1 MLVYLTGSENGAVC
15 FNWEKLNFTQ
25 ARWLSARNLEPGAV
39 SVQDRAGGR
48 ATCLH
53 RADPK

>member
-39 SVQDRAGGR
+39 SVQDRAGGH